1 MSTHWLT
8 SLFQIKPFMMRYRP
22 LSRCLGSY
30 WIKMADTH
38 LHLAHPL
45 TTPIDTSVGLYQG
58 ILTDKPWQAY
68 QRDTADTPL
77 LVKDHIS
84 NTIYQCDRPA
94 SMLYAIHILQVHTPY
109 SWFI

>member
-1 MSTHWLT
+1 MPD
-8 SLFQIKPFMMRYRP
+8 I
-22 LSRCLGSY
+22 
-30 WIKMADTH
+30 H
-38 LHLAHPL
+38 LHLTHPL
-45 TTPIDTSVGLYQG
+45 TTSIDTSAGLYPD

-94 SMLYAIHILQVHTPY
+94 SMLYAIHISSGTYPTFMAYIIHIYQIYWQY
-109 SWFI
+109 SFSHALCY